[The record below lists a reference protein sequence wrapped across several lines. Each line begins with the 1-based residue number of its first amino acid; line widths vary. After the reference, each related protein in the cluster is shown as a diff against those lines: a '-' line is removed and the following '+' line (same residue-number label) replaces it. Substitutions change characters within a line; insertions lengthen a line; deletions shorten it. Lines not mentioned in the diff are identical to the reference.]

1 MPNLLQSA
9 LGHYAILT
17 AMPNFVYYVN
27 GFAQYGM
34 RHALDFIP
42 FLVALMFLAARE
54 RLALWAKALILYSC
68 AASLYGVW
76 FWNAYLRSGN

>member
-1 MPNLLQSA
+1 LVAA
-9 LGHYAILT
+9 LWAAALLT
-17 AMPNFVYYVN
+17 AAPNFLYYVN

-42 FLVALMFLAARE
+42 FLTALMFLAARD
-54 RLALWAKALILYSC
+54 RLPLWTKILIGYSC

-76 FWNAYLRSGN
+76 YWNAFVRTGN

>member
-1 MPNLLQSA
+1 
-9 LGHYAILT
+9 
-17 AMPNFVYYVN
+17 VN

-54 RLALWAKALILYSC
+54 GLALWVKVLIAYSC
-68 AASLYGVW
+68 AAGMYGVW
-76 FWNAYLRSGN
+76 FWNAFVRTGS